1 MVESL
6 LANFVIL
13 LGLALIL
20 WVVAVQIGD
29 VSFVDAFWGGG
40 MALLALVSWLRLYEP
55 GALATLLMAMA
66 VIWGARLALHLLI
79 RWRREGEDKRYRRML
94 AKDREQ
100 GRFAVAALTKVFLG
114 QSVLLFIV
122 SSPAQYGI
130 LEAGSLTPL

>member
-1 MVESL
+1 MIVESL

-55 GALATLLMAMA
+55 GALATLLMAMPGSSVSYVKEIA
-66 VIWGARLALHLLI
+66 DGATIWFPATSTSAYRVDSKPGAGATVPIWLSR
-79 RWRREGEDKRYRRML
+79 
-94 AKDREQ
+94 
-100 GRFAVAALTKVFLG
+100 T
-114 QSVLLFIV
+114 
-122 SSPAQYGI
+122 
-130 LEAGSLTPL
+130 

>member
-1 MVESL
+1 MIVESL

-66 VIWGARLALHLLI
+66 VIFGDVLSATTEVPSVTLVLSAPALP
-79 RWRREGEDKRYRRML
+79 
-94 AKDREQ
+94 
-100 GRFAVAALTKVFLG
+100 AA
-114 QSVLLFIV
+114 
-122 SSPAQYGI
+122 
-130 LEAGSLTPL
+130 SL

>member
-1 MVESL
+1 MIVESL

-100 GRFAVAALTKVFLG
+100 GRFAVAANCRRWSTTVCACATC
-114 QSVLLFIV
+114 SVSCLANTIR
-122 SSPAQYGI
+122 S
-130 LEAGSLTPL
+130 